1 MGSPAL
7 NFGVYLVLSVGLPGV
22 PAVAAVVWRR
32 CADRRACRTHRPS
45 GPPLE
50 QVAADLRRLVRCAHE
65 LPAGSPYL
73 RHRAVE
79 LAYDDVLV
87 LACKELE
94 VANELDALPPGWE
107 RDVERLRVEA
117 CLENAGLAVRRER

>member
-7 NFGVYLVLSVGLPGV
+7 NFGVYLAVCVGLPGL
-22 PAVAAVVWRR
+22 PAAVAAVWRR
-32 CADRRACRTHRPS
+32 CADRRACRTDHPS
-45 GPPLE
+45 LPPLE
-50 QVAADLRRLVRCAHE
+50 EVAADLHRLLRCSRE

-79 LAYDDVLV
+79 LAYDDVLM

-94 VANELDALPPGWE
+94 VANELDELPPGWE

-117 CLENAGLAVRRER
+117 CLENAGLALRRER